1 MPLTQF
7 TALTGR
13 RYRPN
18 YTAMV
23 NARLPY
29 LPAMSSRREALQHQ
43 RRMQGLAQQRLD
55 IEREASKEARKTAR
69 RAQTLGWAGLGVK
82 TGLAALPYFADTDV
96 GPGVSA
102 LEVPK
107 SIIETIQPGIGPVD
121 IGGAGTG
128 AYSVGSKLG
137 ADLLDLP
144 GLGPLFEGGK
154 RIWDLGSEALGGV
167 GSYFSGLFS

>member
-82 TGLAALPYFADTDV
+82 TGLAALPYFIDADDDI
-96 GPGVSA
+96 SA
-102 LEVPK
+102 GISDIPK
-107 SIIETIQPGIGPVD
+107 SVITMEPGQEFTSPL
-121 IGGAGTG
+121 
-128 AYSVGSKLG
+128 YSAVGKDTFTDKLF
-137 ADLLDLP
+137 DLP